1 MNAVATIAELAA
13 GAAREIATALA
24 GVDDDAVARLR
35 GELRAADAI
44 ATYGVGREGLVM
56 RGFAMRLYH
65 LGLPAFVVGD
75 MTARPLGPGGLLVCS
90 AGPGTFSTVAALAGV
105 ARAAG
110 AHVALFTAQA
120 DSPLA
125 PSAAVSVRI
134 AAQTMSGG
142 PASNQ
147 LMGSIYEQALW
158 VLGDAVI
165 DQLVAELALDRA
177 SITHRHTNL
186 E

>member
-1 MNAVATIAELAA
+1 VTVAQLGA
-13 GAAREIATALA
+13 GAAREIGAVLGGIDEDSVRAL
-24 GVDDDAVARLR
+24 RQR
-35 GELRAADAI
+35 LRAANAI
-44 ATYGVGREGLVM
+44 GTCGVGREGLVL

-65 LGLPAFVVGD
+65 LGLPSFVVGD
-75 MTARPLGPGGLLVCS
+75 MTAPPLRAGGLLVCS

-105 ARAAG
+105 ARNAG
-110 AHVALFTAQA
+110 AAVAFFTAQER
-120 DSPLA
+120 SPLLELA
-125 PSAAVSVRI
+125 NVTVRVP
-134 AAQTMSGG
+134 AQTMAGG

-165 DQLVAELALDRA
+165 DQLVVEMGLDRGA
-177 SITHRHTNL
+177 IATRHTNL

>member
-1 MNAVATIAELAA
+1 MTATIPQLGANAA
-13 GAAREIATALA
+13 HEIGAVLA
-24 GVDDDAVARLR
+24 GVDEERVHALRERLR
-35 GELRAADAI
+35 GANAI
-44 ATYGVGREGLVM
+44 GTYGVGREGLVL

-65 LGLPAFVVGD
+65 LGLPSFVIGD
-75 MTARPLGPGGLLVCS
+75 MTAPPLRAGGLLVCS

-110 AHVALFTAQA
+110 ASVAFFTAQER
-120 DSPLA
+120 SPLTELA
-125 PSAAVSVRI
+125 DVTVRVP
-134 AAQTMSGG
+134 AQTMAGG
-142 PASNQ
+142 PASMQ

-165 DQLVAELALDRA
+165 EQLVAEMGLERA
-177 SITHRHTNL
+177 FIATRHTNL